1 MTFDPKSLELVCMR
15 DAARKQAPA
24 TLKLAE
30 AEQSEE
36 RELEF
41 EIAFLRSLST
51 EQRFELMFK
60 RSRQMAETLRAH
72 GHGEAPSMLKRP

>member
-1 MTFDPKSLELVCMR
+1 MPETANERP
-15 DAARKQAPA
+15 PH

-30 AEQSEE
+30 AEKDEE
-36 RELEF
+36 RELNF

-51 EQRFELMFK
+51 EQRFELMLE

-72 GHGEAPSMLKRP
+72 GHGEAPSILKRP